1 MLEDYRDLIDELL
14 GTPKV
19 LRQLLDGHPSPQ
31 MLALIAALRDRD
43 EVVLERLQRFTR
55 QNEPHLK
62 SLPPEAAVA
71 EGIGGQTDAA
81 ALIDSF
87 DTARGELVS
96 LLMNLALKDWERTAT
111 HDDGGVLTLAEEVER
126 HVEFEE
132 ALMPR
137 IESAAS

>member
-14 GTPKV
+14 GTPKA

-31 MLALIAALRDRD
+31 LLALIAALRDRD
-43 EVVLERLQRFTR
+43 DVVLERLQRFTR

-62 SLPPEAAVA
+62 ALPLEAAVA
-71 EGIGGQTDAA
+71 EGSGSPIDAG

-137 IESAAS
+137 IEAAAS